1 MLRHPVALA
10 CMLVVTAMVCASAV
24 LASVSG
30 VVAGGIAPGAGTTA
44 LVPIEPCRLLDSR
57 VDGEPLTAGAVVEV
71 QVAGRCSVPVD
82 AAAAS
87 LTLTS
92 VAPGASGWLSAHPSD
107 VAWPGTSTLN
117 VAAGEVRANTSI
129 VGLGSGG
136 AVSVLVDAG
145 GHLLVDV
152 TSAFVPADTAEAGRF
167 VGVPQQRLID
177 TRGAT
182 RPDPGA
188 TVVVPLP
195 AGVPSDATA
204 LTINLTTVDS
214 TGPGYFT
221 VTAGSELQPSTSILN
236 TDAAGQTRAA
246 SAVVPVSASGL
257 EVYTSAGD
265 HVVVDVSGYFT
276 GASAETS
283 AEGLFRPIAPVRVAD
298 TRADG
303 ERLFRSGTREW
314 VTDPVTGGSASAV
327 VANVTMTG
335 VGADGWVLAYPSRT
349 DRPFASS
356 VNASAGETVANL
368 AVTPVSTAGLA
379 VHAAAGSDVVLDL
392 VGWFVGEPVAAT
404 GSIPT
409 NVRQGPGRTL
419 IIGDSIPA
427 ALNHVP
433 SALDR
438 LATLDQVFDAIECRR
453 TAAPSCVFRGRI
465 PPPSAVDT
473 LVATPGPF
481 ETLVMVTGYNDP
493 NSTFASAIDQLVTT
507 SRSLGIAEVVWVT
520 VREDRENLVRN
531 NQHLVAALDRHPELR
546 LLDWGAHAAG
556 QRSWFA
562 ADNVHL
568 SRDGADALARFIVD
582 GLIETG

>member
-1 MLRHPVALA
+1 MLRRPAALA
-10 CMLVVTAMVCASAV
+10 CALVVSVVVCASA
-24 LASVSG
+24 ASSSAP
-30 VVAGGIAPGAGTTA
+30 VVADGIGLDAGTTA

-57 VDGEPLTAGAVVEV
+57 VDAEPLTAGAVVEV
-71 QVAGRCSVPVD
+71 QVAGRCSVPAD
-82 AAAAS
+82 AVAAS

-92 VAPGASGWLSAHPSD
+92 VTPGASGWLSAYPSGS
-107 VAWPGTSTLN
+107 AWPGTSTLN

-129 VGLGSGG
+129 VALGSDG

-152 TSAFVPADTAEAGRF
+152 TSAFVPADTAGAGRF
-167 VGVPQQRLID
+167 VAIAQQRVID
-177 TRGAT
+177 TRDTA
-182 RPDPGA
+182 RPDPGTSVA
-188 TVVVPLP
+188 VPLP
-195 AGVPSDATA
+195 PGVPSDVTA

-221 VTAGSELQPSTSILN
+221 VAGGSGLQPATSILN

-257 EVYTSAGD
+257 EVYTSVGD

-283 AEGLFRPIAPVRVAD
+283 AEGLFRPITPVRVAD

-303 ERLFRSGTREW
+303 ERLFRDGTREW
-314 VTDPVTGGSASAV
+314 STDPVTGGSASAV

-335 VGADGWVLAYPSRT
+335 VSADGWVLAYPSRT

-392 VGWFVGEPVAAT
+392 VGWFVGEPAAT
-404 GSIPT
+404 TGPVPT
-409 NVRQGPGRTL
+409 NVRRGPGRTL
-419 IIGDSIPA
+419 LIGDSILA
-427 ALNHVP
+427 AVNYVP

-438 LATLDQVFDAIECRR
+438 LAVLDRVLDAIECRR
-453 TAAPSCVFRGRI
+453 TATPSCVSRGR
-465 PPPSAVDT
+465 PPPPNAIETIVS
-473 LVATPGPF
+473 TPGRF

-493 NSTFASAIDQLVTT
+493 NSAFASAIDQLMAT
-507 SRSLGIAEVVWVT
+507 SRSLGIAEVVWLT
-520 VREDRENLVRN
+520 IREDRESLVRN
-531 NQHLVAALDRHPELR
+531 NRDLVAALDRYPELR
-546 LLDWGAHAAG
+546 LIDWNAHAVG
-556 QRSWFA
+556 QQSWFA

-568 SRDGADALARFIVD
+568 SRAGADALAQFIVD
-582 GLIETG
+582 GLIEPG